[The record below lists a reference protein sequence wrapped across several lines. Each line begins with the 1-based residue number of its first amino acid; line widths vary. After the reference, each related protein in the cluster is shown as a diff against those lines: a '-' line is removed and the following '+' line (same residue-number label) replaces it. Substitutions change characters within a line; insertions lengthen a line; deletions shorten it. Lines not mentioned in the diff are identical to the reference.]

1 MAAPIPRGTGLFCR
15 ILVELIQVGR
25 LGMAGKGEAPVSKVS
40 QSKGWC
46 FNHSKILLMPRSFFF
61 SCCFYRRDSN
71 LVKEEIKTFLNNRR
85 ISQAIVGQVTGTR
98 LLRM

>member
-1 MAAPIPRGTGLFCR
+1 MAATVPRGAGLFCR

-46 FNHSKILLMPRSFFF
+46 FNHSKILLMP
-61 SCCFYRRDSN
+61 
-71 LVKEEIKTFLNNRR
+71 
-85 ISQAIVGQVTGTR
+85 
-98 LLRM
+98 